1 MLRIGPAG
9 IPLSCKGRTI
19 KDGIKEIHGLG
30 LNAME
35 IQLIRDKIKDFD
47 KLRELRELAKELD
60 VSLSIHTQY
69 YMDLAEAD
77 GIVEKS
83 INAVEYAGRVAKE
96 LDAKY
101 VVNHIGPYGDRGE
114 DEAMDIV
121 VKNVRYLR
129 DYYRR
134 NGIEAK
140 LSLETAGRRD
150 VFGSLDE
157 VLAVCKRVKDVVPII
172 NFAHIHARGNG
183 CLKTKEDFQNVF
195 DKVND
200 AINLNEYYTHFSGV
214 EYVNGNAEH
223 YTPIKKGDYKFDFL
237 SEVFV
242 ENDYNIT
249 IISDTP
255 LLEHDAM
262 YMKLIL
268 ERVLMK
274 RKTRLERQ
282 KRKRRK

>member
-1 MLRIGPAG
+1 MLRFGPAG
-9 IPLSCKGRTI
+9 IPLSCKGRTV
-19 KDGIKEIHGLG
+19 KDGIKEIQGLG

-35 IQLIRDKIKDFD
+35 IQLVRGKIKNFD
-47 KLRELRELAKELD
+47 TLNLITEIAQDLD
-60 VSLSIHTQY
+60 VSLSLHTQY
-69 YMDLAEAD
+69 YMDLVEAD
-77 GIVEKS
+77 GIIDTS
-83 INAVEYAGRVAKE
+83 INAIEYTGIVAKE
-96 LDAKY
+96 LNAKY
-101 VVNHIGPYGDRGE
+101 VVNHVGPHGNSSE
-114 DEAMDIV
+114 NEAIEKV
-121 VKNVRYLR
+121 VKNVRQLR
-129 DYYRR
+129 DYYRK
-134 NGIEAK
+134 NGIKAK
-140 LSLETAGRRD
+140 ISLETAGRQD

-157 VLAVCKRVKDVVPII
+157 ILAVCKRVEDVVPAL

-183 CLKTKEDFQNVF
+183 SLKTREDFQNVF
-195 DKVND
+195 DKVNNALD
-200 AINLNEYYTHFSGV
+200 LNEYYTHFSGV
-214 EYVNGNAEH
+214 AYHNGNAEH

-237 SEVFV
+237 SECFV

-274 RKTRLERQ
+274 RKTRLERT

>member
-1 MLRIGPAG
+1 MLRFGPAG

-19 KDGIKEIHGLG
+19 KDGIKEIHELG

-35 IQLIRDKIKDFD
+35 IQLVRGKIKNFEG
-47 KLRELRELAKELD
+47 LFELAELTQDLD

-69 YMDLAEAD
+69 YMDLAEED
-77 GIVEKS
+77 GIVDKS
-83 INAVEYAGRVAKE
+83 INAIEYVSLVAKE
-96 LDAKY
+96 LKAKY
-101 VVNHIGPYGDRGE
+101 VVNHIGPYGKLGD

-121 VKNVRYLR
+121 VKNVRNLR
-129 DYYRR
+129 DFYRK
-134 NGIEAK
+134 NGICAK
-140 LSLETAGRRD
+140 LSFETAGRQD

-157 VLAVCKRVKDVVPII
+157 ILALCKRVRDVVPAI

-183 CLKTKEDFQNVF
+183 CLRTKDDFQKVF

-200 AINLNEYYTHFSGV
+200 ALHLNEFYTHYSGV
-214 EYVNGNAEH
+214 AYTHGNAQH
-223 YTPIKKGDYKFDFL
+223 YTPIKKGDFKFDFFA
-237 SEVFV
+237 ECFV
-242 ENDYNIT
+242 ENDYNISV
-249 IISDTP
+249 ISDSP

-268 ERVLMK
+268 ERVLLK
-274 RKTRLERQ
+274 RNTRLERA

>member
-1 MLRIGPAG
+1 MLRFGPAG
-9 IPLSCKGRTI
+9 IPLSCKGRTV

-35 IQLIRDKIKDFD
+35 IQLVRGKIKNFE
-47 KLRELRELAKELD
+47 KLQELSEISSDLD
-60 VSLSIHTQY
+60 VSLSIHSQY

-77 GIVEKS
+77 GIADKS
-83 INAVEYAGRVAKE
+83 ISAIEYSGIVAKE

-101 VVNHIGPYGDRGE
+101 VVNHVGPYGNQSTD
-114 DEAMDIV
+114 DAMDNV
-121 VKNVRYLR
+121 VKNVRQLR
-129 DYYRR
+129 DYYRKK
-134 NGIEAK
+134 GIK
-140 LSLETAGRRD
+140 SKISLETSGRQD

-157 VLAVCKRVKDVVPII
+157 ILAVCKRVKDVVPTI

-183 CLKTKEDFQNVF
+183 CLKSREEFQNVF
-195 DKVND
+195 DKIQD
-200 AINLNEYYTHFSGV
+200 SLKLKEFYSHFSGV
-214 EYVNGNAEH
+214 AYLNGNAEH
-223 YTPIKKGDYKFDFL
+223 YTPIKKGDYKFDFF

-242 ENDYNIT
+242 ENDFNIT

-274 RKTRLERQ
+274 RKTRLERS
-282 KRKRRK
+282 KRKRKK